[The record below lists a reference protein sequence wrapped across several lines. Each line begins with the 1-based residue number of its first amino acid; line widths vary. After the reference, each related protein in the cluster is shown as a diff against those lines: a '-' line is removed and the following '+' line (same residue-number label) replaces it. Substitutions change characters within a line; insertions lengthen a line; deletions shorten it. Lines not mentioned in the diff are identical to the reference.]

1 MKSNLKRRLA
11 GETGRPA
18 LGGSERTH
26 KKSCRKSL
34 WQSNLRTGMLA
45 WLISEPLTHPYMWP
59 IMERSIQGW
68 SKVASFT
75 RSANLHLAGWHE
87 RKEGNIRL
95 IMSKKKKQKTD
106 SLTGNLMLT
115 FSFEVS
121 RVVFCTTALSE
132 RKMCIATL
140 FNTLS
145 IFSPFGAS
153 YRPS

>member
-1 MKSNLKRRLA
+1 MIVTRDHETMKSNLKRRLA

-75 RSANLHLAGWHE
+75 RSANLHLAGWHA

-95 IMSKKKKQKTD
+95 IMSKKQKTKNGLTD
-106 SLTGNLMLT
+106 GKPDANVFIWSVQSGVLYHSLVGKKN
-115 FSFEVS
+115 V
-121 RVVFCTTALSE
+121 
-132 RKMCIATL
+132 
-140 FNTLS
+140 
-145 IFSPFGAS
+145 
-153 YRPS
+153 YRHVIQYLIYI